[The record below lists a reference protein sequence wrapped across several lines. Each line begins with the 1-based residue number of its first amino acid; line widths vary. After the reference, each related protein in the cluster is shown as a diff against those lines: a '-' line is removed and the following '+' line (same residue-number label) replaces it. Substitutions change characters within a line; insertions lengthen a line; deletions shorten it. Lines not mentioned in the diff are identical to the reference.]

1 MQRIVV
7 NADFFTETHRI
18 SGRVEVG
25 AAGLIGLLND
35 TNSSLVEAQNA
46 YVSRLQEPTKIVA
59 HSQTATLNKSNLTLV
74 ILARREDISPTGSA
88 QTGTGYTRLVSSSVL
103 VTTPTFEVRGTVE
116 TLGKPD
122 PAALIIAGPNKFMP
136 LYRTMV
142 IATLYPDIPYSGEAV
157 LLNRAQVQ
165 AFAPLIRTTGMLQN
179 PLPG

>member
-18 SGRVEVG
+18 SGRLEVG

-35 TNSSLVEAQNA
+35 TNSALIEVQNA
-46 YVSRLQEPTKIVA
+46 YVSRLLEPTKIVA
-59 HSQTATLNKSNLTLV
+59 NSAVATLSKLNLTLV
-74 ILARREDISPTGSA
+74 ILARREDVGPSGSA
-88 QTGTGYTRLVSSSVL
+88 QTGTGYTRLVSSPVL

-122 PAALIIAGPNKFMP
+122 PATLLVAGPNKFMP

-142 IATLYPDIPYSGEAV
+142 IATLYPDPPYSGEAV
-157 LLNRAQVQ
+157 LLNRTHVQ
-165 AFAPLIRTTGMLQN
+165 ALAPMVRTTGMLQN
-179 PLPG
+179 PLPS